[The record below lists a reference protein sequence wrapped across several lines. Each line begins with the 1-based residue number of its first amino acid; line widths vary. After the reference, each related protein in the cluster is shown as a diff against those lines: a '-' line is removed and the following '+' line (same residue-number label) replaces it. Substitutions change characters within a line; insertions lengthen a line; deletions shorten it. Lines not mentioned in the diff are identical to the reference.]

1 MDHAFEAPKASNGKQ
16 PGMATSHM
24 ATRQQCQLWWLQWC
38 PKKDPW
44 GLLAP
49 QCILEFCHARFCF
62 FYSFVAQPSWP
73 LIQGNPFHHT
83 IVNMFCLHHHL
94 YHLFSL
100 GAKSPCNAAFVATWL
115 LYYSHH
121 GHSDSAMFSFH
132 VWQSWWPLFAKQC
145 HIIHEICHQKFWPH
159 LIALQVGFHCIHV
172 APFWPFRSLPQ
183 WES

>member
-1 MDHAFEAPKASNGKQ
+1 MPTM
-16 PGMATSHM
+16 MA
-24 ATRQQCQLWWLQWC
+24 AVV
-38 PKKDPW
+38 PKKGSLGFACTTMYSW
-44 GLLAP
+44 
-49 QCILEFCHARFCF
+49 ILSCKILFF

-115 LYYSHH
+115 LHYSHH

-159 LIALQVGFHCIHV
+159 LIALQIGFHCIHV
-172 APFWPFRSLPQ
+172 APYWPFRSLPQ
-183 WES
+183 WEPYPIP

>member
-1 MDHAFEAPKASNGKQ
+1 MLLKHPKPVMANSQEWQPAIWQ
-16 PGMATSHM
+16 PGSNANYDGCSG
-24 ATRQQCQLWWLQWC
+24 AQKR
-38 PKKDPW
+38 
-44 GLLAP
+44 
-49 QCILEFCHARFCF
+49 ILGVCLHHNVFLNFVMHDIF
-62 FYSFVAQPSWP
+62 FIVVAQPSWP

-100 GAKSPCNAAFVATWL
+100 GAKSPCNAAFVATWVL
-115 LYYSHH
+115 HYSHH